1 LLDRQK
7 IQNVNSKKGQVLAKQ
22 VRPAVIGKGREKSS
36 HSAVFLLFCLI
47 FVGTFVLA
55 AYWPA
60 LSAQALSLD
69 DDQYF
74 TRNRLVLKPSW
85 YSAKRFFTEVLE
97 PSSVRG
103 YYQPL
108 AMVSLMLD
116 VAAGGRV
123 NNLKPFHLTSLALH
137 ISNTL
142 LLVVLLYLLFGK
154 AVPAAMAG
162 LLYGVHPT
170 TIESVVW
177 IAERKTLLAA
187 FFALLCLIFYVHS
200 VRRKKWWYAAICLMM
215 YVLSLLSKPSV
226 IGMPVLLLLLDFWP
240 LKRLSEKTVLEKLP
254 MFLIAAVSAV
264 ITIISQGRT
273 ATAIPPGKFG
283 LVRILFIF
291 CHNIIFYLYKFFWPA
306 NLSWYYPFPKP
317 FDLSQP
323 MVLFGIVGTVV
334 LIAALL
340 FSLRWTKS
348 LAAGWLF
355 FFVAIFPTLGLISFH
370 PVIAAN
376 RHTYFPMVGF
386 LLPVGLLFSRLWDGG
401 FAKSGISTR
410 QIILASVVAM
420 LAASQLLLTRG
431 YLVYWQTTEQ
441 VYKNM
446 LEFAP
451 DDAVLHNNLANTLAD
466 SGKAD
471 EAIDHFNRSL
481 LLDPD
486 SAVTHNNLGSLLDE
500 IGRKDEAIVHYKKAM
515 ELKPDL
521 PEVHYNFATL
531 LAAEGK
537 TDEAVA
543 EFRQAVRFKP
553 DYIESLSRLGLALAE
568 KGNYNEAIDYYQ
580 KALELEPADAI
591 THGRLGLAYAAVGKI
606 DEAIKECRLVLQKLP
621 KDAEMHFN
629 LGVLLEMN
637 GKIDEAIQSY
647 RQALQI
653 NPDYTEARE
662 RLNAALAKQGEKN

>member
-1 LLDRQK
+1 M
-7 IQNVNSKKGQVLAKQ
+7 AKQ

-36 HSAVFLLFCLI
+36 HRPLFLLFCLI
-47 FVGTFVLA
+47 VVGTFVLA

-60 LSAQALSLD
+60 LSAKAISLD

-74 TRNRLVLKPSW
+74 TRNRLVQKPSL

-97 PSSVRG
+97 PSTVRG

-137 ISNTL
+137 IANTL
-142 LLVVLLYLLFGK
+142 LLVILLYLLFGK
-154 AVPAAMAG
+154 AAPAAMAG
-162 LLYGVHPT
+162 LLYGVHST

-187 FFALLCLIFYVHS
+187 FFGLGCLIFYVCF
-200 VRRKKWWYAAICLMM
+200 VRRKTWWYAAMCLLM
-215 YVLSLLSKPSV
+215 YVLSLLSKPAV

-240 LKRLSEKTVLEKLP
+240 LKRLNKKTVLEKLP

-264 ITIISQGRT
+264 ITIISQGKT

-283 LVRILFIF
+283 LVHILFIF
-291 CHNIIFYLYKFFWPA
+291 CHNIIFYLYKFFWPV

-323 MVLFGIVGTVV
+323 MVLFGVVGTVV

-340 FSLRWTKS
+340 FSLRRTKC

-376 RHTYFPMVGF
+376 RHTYFPIVGF
-386 LLPVGLLFSRLWDGG
+386 LLPIGLLFSRLWDGRK
-401 FAKSGISTR
+401 AR
-410 QIILASVVAM
+410 IILAVVVAI
-420 LAASQLLLTRG
+420 LTVSQSFLMRD

-471 EAIDHFNRSL
+471 EAVEHFNRSL
-481 LLDPD
+481 LLEPG
-486 SAVTHNNLGSLLDE
+486 SAVTHNNLGSFLDE
-500 IGRKDEAIVHYKKAM
+500 LGRKDEAIVHYKKAM

-521 PEVHYNFATL
+521 AEVHYNLATL

-543 EFRQAVRFKP
+543 ELRQAVQFKP
-553 DYIESLSRLGLALAE
+553 DYTEAISRLGLALAE
-568 KGNYNEAIDYYQ
+568 KGSFNEAIDYYQ
-580 KALELEPADAI
+580 KALVLEPADAI
-591 THGRLGLAYAAVGKI
+591 THGRLGLAFAAVGKI
-606 DEAIKECRLVLQKLP
+606 DEAIKECRFVLQKLP
-621 KDAEMHFN
+621 NDAEMHFN
-629 LGVLLEMN
+629 LGVLLETN
-637 GKIDEAIQSY
+637 GKIEEAIQSY

-653 NPDYTEARE
+653 NPHYTEAAE
-662 RLNAALAKQGEKN
+662 RLNAALAKQREKN